1 MGFCRNCGKELPD
14 ESAFCNV
21 CGTAVSS
28 PAPKAESAPTTDLV
42 PTATTISEEQEFLDL
57 THRLLRWERT
67 AWSIAGK
74 AFLIV
79 GIVFAALFS
88 LLGFIMFAVG
98 DYVTETLGVVYLLYG
113 VLFGSMFI
121 ALGIVNR
128 KAADKIPFYMNNLYT
143 DFRYTYDRCGSVGM
157 LVFSVILGA
166 ISPIFFIINFAR
178 MKANSKL
185 IQQII
190 EHQQQI

>member
-1 MGFCRNCGKELPD
+1 MGFCRNCGNELT
-14 ESAFCNV
+14 EGAAFCNT
-21 CGTAVSS
+21 CGT
-28 PAPKAESAPTTDLV
+28 PAAAPSTDLA

-79 GIVFAALFS
+79 GIVFAALFFF
-88 LLGFIMFAVG
+88 LGIIMLAVG
-98 DYVTETLGVVYLLYG
+98 DYVTEALGVVYLVYSI
-113 VLFGSMFI
+113 LFGSMFI